1 MNKFDTSR
9 LEALPERALA
19 LVSQARDGVWRAV
32 PDGAE
37 KWLQTG
43 VAIGAMKKGGRV
55 AGSFVRRNPVAVVAV
70 ATAVTA
76 AGVLWL
82 LARRQTRRVGNGTA
96 KGRSTRVEAT
106 RNKGKTGASR
116 TAAPRTSRRAK
127 ATTQ

>member
-32 PDGAE
+32 PDDAE

-43 VAIGAMKKGGRV
+43 VAIGAVKKGGRV

-82 LARRQTRRVGNGTA
+82 LARRQTRRAGNGTV
-96 KGRSTRVEAT
+96 KGRSTRVEA
-106 RNKGKTGASR
+106 RRSNGKTGADRAKTS
-116 TAAPRTSRRAK
+116 RTSRRSKSTA
-127 ATTQ
+127 Q